1 MDFHPGKDLGHY
13 LSSNYEEHFTE
24 KVIKIYICE
33 IILALEEL
41 HRHNIIF
48 RDLKPENIMLDCE
61 GHVKLIDFGLAKINV
76 TE

>member
-1 MDFHPGKDLGHY
+1 MDFHPGKDLGYY
-13 LSSNYEEHFTE
+13 LSSNFEDHFTSY
-24 KVIKIYICE
+24 VVKIYLCE